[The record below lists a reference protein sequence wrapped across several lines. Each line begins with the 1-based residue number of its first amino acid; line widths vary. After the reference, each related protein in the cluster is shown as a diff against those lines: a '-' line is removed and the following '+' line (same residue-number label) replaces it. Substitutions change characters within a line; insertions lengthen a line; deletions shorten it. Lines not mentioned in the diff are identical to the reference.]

1 MVVAKEFNKQNANRK
16 KEQANIEVNE
26 LKQEMHKT
34 KAKLDDLLERSKDLD
49 LTYV

>member
-1 MVVAKEFNKQNANRK
+1 MVVVKEFNKQNADRD

-26 LKQEMHKT
+26 LNQKMHKT

-49 LTYV
+49 PTYV